1 MKIDKSFLEDYA
13 ILTLKG
19 EFDTFYCPRFQEE
32 VEALFEQ
39 GVNHVILNMR
49 LVKFV
54 NSTALGA
61 IIKAHK
67 RAKAE
72 GGELVVSRPSS
83 FVQKVVSSLGIDQ
96 LVAMFDDEDA
106 AIKHVVQSLNSL
118 ELASDAPV
126 DEEKVL
132 VTFPDDTRAQQL
144 GGRKTLIGKMRNVDG
159 ERVQFTW
166 SGTRQ
171 GLSIDQCKQLFF
183 RGSELKL
190 KFQVKLF
197 KKGFFEVG
205 AEVTDVA
212 ADEDGVRVTARYRD
226 IPESDKE
233 ALRQFAA
240 DMEFLK
246 RQLPEQAG

>member
-96 LVAMFDDEDA
+96 LITLFDDEDA
-106 AIKHVVQSLNSL
+106 AIKHVVQSLNSA

-126 DEEKVL
+126 DEEKII
-132 VTFPDDTRAQQL
+132 VTFPDETRSRQI
-144 GGRKTLIGKMRNVDG
+144 GGRKTLVGKMCNVDG
-159 ERVQFTW
+159 DRVQFTW
-166 SGTRQ
+166 SGNRL
-171 GLSIDQCKQLFF
+171 GLSSDQSKQLFF
-183 RGSELKL
+183 NGSDLKL

-205 AEVTDVA
+205 AEVVETIDA
-212 ADEDGVRVTARYRD
+212 EEGIRVTARYKE

-233 ALRQFAA
+233 ALSQFAA

>member
-32 VEALFEQ
+32 VEALLEQ
-39 GVNHVILNMR
+39 GINHVILNMR

-96 LVAMFDDEDA
+96 LVTLFEEEDA
-106 AIKHVVQSLNSL
+106 AIKHVVQLLNSA

-126 DEEKVL
+126 DEEKII
-132 VTFPDDTRAQQL
+132 VTFPDETRCQQI
-144 GGRKTLIGKMRNVDG
+144 GGRKTLVGKMCNVDG
-159 ERVQFTW
+159 DRVQFTW
-166 SGTRQ
+166 SGNRY
-171 GLSIDQCKQLFF
+171 GLSADQSKQLFF
-183 RGSELKL
+183 AGSEIKL

-205 AEVTDVA
+205 AEVVEA
-212 ADEDGVRVTARYRD
+212 AGDEEGIRVTARYQN
-226 IPESDKE
+226 IPESDRD
-233 ALRQFAA
+233 ALTQFAA